1 MPRCLGALKNLNS
14 YGSSKLFS
22 RKKIGIEVNQVVEFL
37 IARNLCRV
45 EAEKAPLR
53 NKWRF
58 IKSAK
63 SPPPLKN
70 ISHLQKQFFSLRLL
84 EWKLKASEI

>member
-1 MPRCLGALKNLNS
+1 MF
-14 YGSSKLFS
+14 FS
-22 RKKIGIEVNQVVEFL
+22 RKKIGIEVIQIVEFL

-45 EAEKAPLR
+45 EAEKVPLR

-63 SPPPLKN
+63 SPPPPK
-70 ISHLQKQFFSLRLL
+70 KYFPFAKADFFP
-84 EWKLKASEI
+84 